1 MPASFK
7 AIAVSLI
14 GIVAIV
20 ILYFGN
26 FSFKA
31 TENSTTANAG
41 TEISFEDYEKLR
53 LKELTEYA
61 RDTISIYKSSKNYGA
76 LAKYWAKYNIPLSG
90 YYTFLLA
97 EGKGHPED
105 YKIAGET
112 FFSALSE
119 TTDTIIRNNLIT
131 FAVRS
136 FEKSLALTEDIGT
149 KLQLATL
156 YVEATPEPMK
166 GIGLLREITDSLPQ
180 NIPANM
186 LLGRFA
192 IMSGQFDK
200 AEQRF
205 NTILSQESGNAEALY
220 FMAVTQEGLGHKDK
234 AIELLEICKKIVNNE
249 GFTAEINE
257 YIKGLKNN

>member
-1 MPASFK
+1 MSASYK
-7 AIAVSLI
+7 AIAVSLL
-14 GIVAIV
+14 GIIAIV
-20 ILYFGN
+20 LLYFGN

-31 TENSTTANAG
+31 SDSNSTG
-41 TEISFEDYEKLR
+41 KGVEVLSFEDYEKLR
-53 LKELTEYA
+53 LKELSVSS
-61 RDTISIYKSSKNYGA
+61 RDTIQHYKNIKDYNA
-76 LAKYWAKYNIPLSG
+76 LAKYWAKYNTPLSG

-97 EGKGHPED
+97 EGNGHPED

-119 TTDTIIRNNLIT
+119 TQDTIIRNNLIT

-136 FEKSLALTEDIGT
+136 FEKALALTADVDT
-149 KLQLATL
+149 KLQLATV

-166 GIGLLREITDSLPQ
+166 GIGLLKEIIDSMPQ

-205 NTILSQESGNAEALY
+205 NTILSQEPGNAEALY
-220 FMAVTQEGLGHKDK
+220 FMAVTQEGLGNKDK